1 MSEIFERLKL
11 LQPHLAKS
19 RTALAETL
27 GVDVSTFSGLL
38 RRQSNNIYPLLPKIF
53 ELLPDLS
60 AEWLYL
66 GKGSMFDSAD
76 KPEEGNAAHLAARI
90 QELTQANAQL
100 TEANKQLLEQNGKL
114 IDQNQELI
122 GQLLKQ
128 NLK

>member
-1 MSEIFERLKL
+1 MSEIFERLKQIL
-11 LQPHLAKS
+11 PRIGKRQGELA
-19 RTALAETL
+19 AHL
-27 GVDVSTFSGLL
+27 GVDERTFSGLL

-53 ELLPDLS
+53 ELLPGLS

-100 TEANKQLLEQNGKL
+100 AEANKKLLEQNGKL
-114 IDQNQELI
+114 IDQNQELL